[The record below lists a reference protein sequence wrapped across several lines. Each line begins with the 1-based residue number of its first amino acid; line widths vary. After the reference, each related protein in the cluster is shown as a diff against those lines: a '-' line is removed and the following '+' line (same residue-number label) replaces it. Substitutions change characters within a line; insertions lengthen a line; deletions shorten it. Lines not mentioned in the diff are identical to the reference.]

1 MKTAA
6 GFAYLYL
13 IFLIALLS
21 VAATATTAIY
31 RYDRIRSEEA
41 ELLRIGAEFR
51 QALHRFRDSRP
62 ERTYPASLDEL
73 LLDRRSYPY
82 KRHLRKLYYDPIT
95 KKQDWGFVVRAGRI
109 VGVHSISD
117 KAPMKL
123 AGFSAEDVGFE
134 GSTRYSDWIFLAAPD
149 AQHAKPVNNGLAN

>member
-21 VAATATTAIY
+21 VAAAATTAIY
-31 RYDRIRSEEA
+31 KYDRIRSEEA

-62 ERTYPASLDEL
+62 ERAYPASLDEL

-82 KRHLRKLYYDPIT
+82 KRHLRKLYYDPVT
-95 KKQDWGFVVRAGRI
+95 RKQDWGLVVRAGRI

-117 KAPMKL
+117 EAPMKV
-123 AGFSAEDVGFE
+123 AGFSAEDAAFE
-134 GSTRYSDWIFLAAPD
+134 DSVHYSDWIFLAAPD
-149 AQHAKPVNNGLAN
+149 AGRVKPVDSGRAN

>member
-21 VAATATTAIY
+21 VAAAATAAIY

-51 QALHRFRDSRP
+51 HALHGFRDSRP
-62 ERTYPASLDEL
+62 ERAYPASLDDL

-82 KRHLRKLYYDPIT
+82 RRHLRKLYYDPIT
-95 KKQDWGFVVRAGRI
+95 RKQDWGLVMSEGHI

-117 KAPMKL
+117 RAPMKI
-123 AGFSAEDVGFE
+123 AGFGAEDAAFE
-134 GSTRYSDWIFLAAPD
+134 GSAHYSDWVFLAAPD
-149 AQHAKPVNNGLAN
+149 VGRTRPIESGSEE

>member
-21 VAATATTAIY
+21 VAAAATTAIY
-31 RYDRIRSEEA
+31 RYDRIRSEET

-62 ERTYPASLDEL
+62 ERAYPASLDEL

-82 KRHLRKLYYDPIT
+82 KRHLRKLYYDPVT
-95 KKQDWGFVVRAGRI
+95 RKQDWGLVVRAGRI
-109 VGVHSISD
+109 VGVHSTSD
-117 KAPMKL
+117 KAPMKV
-123 AGFSAEDVGFE
+123 AGFSAEDAAFK
-134 GSTRYSDWIFLAAPD
+134 GSAHYSDWVFLAAPD
-149 AQHAKPVNNGLAN
+149 AGSVKPVDSGRAN